1 VVLAASHQYMLKLLD
16 RYLIREIL
24 LPFSIVLV
32 VLSFLL
38 EIPVILQQGEKL
50 IEKGVEWHIVAHVL
64 LTLLPQAL
72 ALTIP
77 CAVLV
82 GILVALGRVSAD
94 REFVAMQACGIS
106 IFRLMRPIALF
117 SAAATAATLY
127 VTIVALPGANQS
139 FREITFNVVASQA
152 ETDIKPRVFYT
163 AFPNRVLYVRDQ
175 GSAGGWKDV
184 FLADA
189 TRADQTTV
197 YFATEGRLLV
207 DRRKRTVQ
215 LALTGGTSHTTF
227 SAKPEEYE
235 SKAFDSLLLTMDPE
249 AVFPRV
255 ALLKGDPEMTIA
267 ELKSSAADAERHGG
281 HGYGQHFMIH
291 QKFALAG
298 ACAVLGLLGLVLGA
312 SNRKDGRLA
321 SFAIGFGVIFIYYI
335 LLWTSRAGTLS
346 GHLPASAAWIPNIL
360 MGAVGVALLVWRAR
374 SADQP
379 IRISLPAFWRR
390 PETSAGI
397 AERHAPTAARPRIV
411 VVVRVP
417 HLDLPRPNL
426 LDVYMSQSYLRVFAL
441 GFVGLLGIFYI
452 STFMDLAD
460 KLFRGTATTGMLLR
474 YFYFM
479 TPQFVYYVIPM
490 AALVATLVTIGLM
503 TKNSE
508 LVVMKACGISLYR
521 AAAPLM
527 VFALVASAA
536 LFGLQEWVLA
546 YSNVQA
552 DRLNRVMRGW
562 PQTAGLLTR
571 QWIIAE
577 SGDIYHYDYFDP
589 SQNQFTRLSMYH
601 LDGRAWRLGS
611 LTSARVVELARGP
624 VGDGHSPGIWR
635 AHDGWTRQLSVRRRQ
650 NADWTSVKYDPFAE
664 RDLALEPPEYF
675 KTEEPEADRMTY
687 LQLRAYIDMLRA
699 SGFNAVPYMVQLQ
712 RKVAFPLVTIVMTM
726 LAVPFAVTTGRRGAM
741 YGIGIGIVLAIVY
754 WMTMSVFAAVG
765 AGGWISPMLA
775 AWAPNVLFGAAAVYM
790 LLTVRT

>member
-1 VVLAASHQYMLKLLD
+1 MLRLLD
-16 RYLIREIL
+16 RYLVREIL
-24 LPFSIVLV
+24 LPFVIVLV

-38 EIPVILQQGEKL
+38 EVPVILQQGEKL

-82 GILVALGRVSAD
+82 GILVGFGRVSAD

-106 IFRLMRPIALF
+106 IFRLSRPIALF
-117 SAAATAATLY
+117 SIVATSATLY
-127 VTIVALPGANQS
+127 VTIVALPDANQS

-152 ETDIKPRVFYT
+152 ETDIKPRIFYT

-175 GSAGGWKDV
+175 AAAGWKDV

-189 TRADQTTV
+189 TRPDQTTV
-197 YFATEGRLLV
+197 YFASEGRLLV
-207 DRRKRTVQ
+207 DRGKRTVQ
-215 LALTGGTSHTTF
+215 LALTRGTSHTTF
-227 SAKPEEYE
+227 AAKPEEYE
-235 SKAFDSLLLTMDPE
+235 GKAFESLLLTMDPE

-255 ALLKGDPEMTIA
+255 ELMKGDPEMTIA
-267 ELKSSAADAERHGG
+267 ELRASAADAERHGG
-281 HGYGQHFMIH
+281 HGYGQRFMIH

-298 ACAVLGLLGLVLGA
+298 ACAVLGLLGLVLGV

-321 SFAIGFGVIFIYYI
+321 SFAIGFGVIFVYYI
-335 LLWTSRAGTLS
+335 LLWTSRAATLS
-346 GHLPASAAWIPNIL
+346 GHLPAAAAWIPNVL
-360 MGAVGVALLVWRAR
+360 MGAAGIVLLVWRAG

-379 IRISLPAFWRR
+379 IRIAIPTFWRK
-390 PETSAGI
+390 PESPTGADARAG
-397 AERHAPTAARPRIV
+397 APRGRIV
-411 VVVRVP
+411 VVIRVP
-417 HLDLPRPNL
+417 HFNLPRPNL
-426 LDVYMSQSYLRVFAL
+426 LDVYVSQSYLRVFAL

-460 KLFRGTATTGMLLR
+460 KLFRGSATTGMLLR

-490 AALVATLVTIGLM
+490 SALVATLVTIGVM

-521 AAAPLM
+521 VAAPLLI
-527 VFALVASAA
+527 FALVASGA

-546 YSNVQA
+546 YSNRVA
-552 DRLNRVMRGW
+552 DRLNRAIRGY
-562 PQTAGLLTR
+562 PVQSASLLNR
-571 QWIIAE
+571 QWIVAE
-577 SGDIYHYDYFDP
+577 NGDIYHYDFFDP
-589 SQNQFTRLSMYH
+589 SRDQFTRLSMYH
-601 LDGRAWRLGS
+601 LDEGAWRLGT
-611 LTSARVVELARGP
+611 LTSARVVDLVRDRG
-624 VGDGHSPGIWR
+624 DEGHGASVWR
-635 AHDGWTRQLSVRRRQ
+635 ARDGWTRELSVSRRR
-650 NADWTSVKYDPFAE
+650 DIERTSVKYDPFADRE
-664 RDLALEPPEYF
+664 LMLEPPAYF
-675 KTEEPEADRMTY
+675 KTEEPDADRMTY
-687 LQLRAYIDMLRA
+687 FQLRSYIDTLRA

-712 RKVAFPLVTIVMTM
+712 RKVAFPLVTLVMTL

-754 WMTMSVFAAVG
+754 WLTMSVFAAVG
-765 AGGWISPMLA
+765 AGGWISPLLA
-775 AWAPNVLFGAAAVYM
+775 AWAPNILFGAAAVYM

>member
-1 VVLAASHQYMLKLLD
+1 MADAPSFMLKLLD

-24 LPFSIVLV
+24 LPFFIVLV

-50 IEKGVEWHIVAHVL
+50 IEKGVEWHIVIHVL

-82 GILVALGRVSAD
+82 GILVAFGRVSAD

-117 SAAATAATLY
+117 SAVATAATLY
-127 VTIVALPGANQS
+127 VTIVALPDANQT

-152 ETDIKPRVFYT
+152 ESDIKPRVFYT

-175 GSAGGWKDV
+175 GAGGGWKDV

-189 TRADQTTV
+189 TRPDETTV
-197 YFATEGRLLV
+197 YFASEGRLLV
-207 DRRKRTVQ
+207 DRGKRTVQ
-215 LALTGGTSHTTF
+215 LALTNGTSHTTF

-235 SKAFDSLLLTMDPE
+235 GKAFGSLVLTMDPE
-249 AVFPRV
+249 AVFPRIE
-255 ALLKGDPEMTIA
+255 LLKGDPEMTIA
-267 ELKSSAADAERHGG
+267 ELRASAAEAERHGG
-281 HGYGQHFMIH
+281 HGYSQRFMIH
-291 QKFALAG
+291 QKFALAA

-321 SFAIGFGVIFIYYI
+321 SFAIGFGVIFVYYI
-335 LLWTSRAGTLS
+335 LLWTSRAGVHS
-346 GHLPASAAWIPNIL
+346 GQLPASAAWIPNVV
-360 MGAVGVALLVWRAR
+360 MGGVGVALLAWRAR

-379 IRISLPAFWRR
+379 IRISIPTFWRR
-390 PETSAGI
+390 ADAVLAANG
-397 AERHAPTAARPRIV
+397 AAPHPARGRV
-411 VVVRVP
+411 VVVIRVP
-417 HLDLPRPNL
+417 HLNVPRPNL
-426 LDVYMSQSYLRVFAL
+426 LDVYMSQSYLRIFAL

-460 KLFRGTATTGMLLR
+460 KLFRGAATTAMLLQ

-490 AALVATLVTIGLM
+490 SALVATLVTIGVM

-521 AAAPLM
+521 AAAPLL
-527 VFALVASAA
+527 VFALAASAV

-546 YSNVQA
+546 YSNRDA
-552 DRLNRVMRGW
+552 DRLNRAIRGW
-562 PQTAGLLTR
+562 PAVPLVTR
-571 QWIIAE
+571 QWIVAKN
-577 SGDIYHYDYFDP
+577 GDIYHYDFFDP
-589 SQNQFTRLSMYH
+589 ARNQFTRLAIYH
-601 LDGRAWRLGS
+601 IDERAWRLGA
-611 LTSARVVELARGP
+611 LTSAKTVDLVRGP
-624 VGDGHSPGIWR
+624 VEEVRAEPAWR
-635 AHDGWTRQLSVRRRQ
+635 ARDGWTRLLSSARSGKAERTV
-650 NADWTSVKYDPFAE
+650 VKYEPFGE
-664 RDLALEPPEYF
+664 RDLPLEPPAYF
-675 KTEEPEADRMTY
+675 KAEEPDADRMTY
-687 LQLRAYIDMLRA
+687 MQLRAYVDMLRA

-712 RKVAFPLVTIVMTM
+712 RKVAFPLVTLVMTL

-741 YGIGIGIVLAIVY
+741 YGVGIGIVLAIVY
-754 WMTMSVFAAVG
+754 WLTMSVFAAVG

-775 AWAPNVLFGAAAVYM
+775 AWAPNILFGAAAVYM

>member
-1 VVLAASHQYMLKLLD
+1 MLKLLD
-16 RYLIREIL
+16 RYLIREVL
-24 LPFSIVLV
+24 LPFFIVLV

-82 GILVALGRVSAD
+82 GILVAFGRVSAD

-106 IFRLMRPIALF
+106 IFRLLRPIALF
-117 SAAATAATLY
+117 SALATAATLY
-127 VTIVALPGANQS
+127 VTIVALPDANQS

-152 ETDIKPRVFYT
+152 ESDIKPRVFYT
-163 AFPNRVLYVRDQ
+163 AFPNRVLFVRDQ
-175 GSAGGWKDV
+175 SPTGWKDV

-189 TRADQTTV
+189 TRPDQTTV
-197 YFATEGRLLV
+197 YFASEGRLLV
-207 DRRKRTVQ
+207 DRGKRTVQ

-227 SAKPEEYE
+227 IAKPDEYE
-235 SKAFDSLLLTMDPE
+235 GKAFDSLVLTMDPQ

-255 ALLKGDPEMTIA
+255 ELMKGDPEMTIA
-267 ELKSSAADAERHGG
+267 ELQASAADAERHGG
-281 HGYGQHFMIH
+281 HGYGQRFMIH

-298 ACAVLGLLGLVLGA
+298 ACAVLGLLALALGV

-321 SFAIGFGVIFIYYI
+321 SFAIGFGIIFVYYI
-335 LLWTSRAGTLS
+335 LLWTSRAGALS
-346 GHLPASAAWIPNIL
+346 GHLPAGAAWLPNVV
-360 MGAVGVALLVWRAR
+360 MGAAGVAMLLWRAR

-379 IRISLPAFWRR
+379 IRISIPTFWRR
-390 PETSAGI
+390 AASSSSTAGV
-397 AERHAPTAARPRIV
+397 ATAPSPRRV
-411 VVVRVP
+411 VVVIRVP
-417 HLDLPRPNL
+417 HVNLPRPSL
-426 LDVYMSQSYLRVFAL
+426 LDLYMSQSYLRVFAL

-460 KLFRGTATTGMLLR
+460 KLFRGSATTGMLLR

-490 AALVATLVTIGLM
+490 SALVATLVTIGMM

-521 AAAPLM
+521 AASPL
-527 VFALVASAA
+527 VIFALVASGV

-546 YSNVQA
+546 YSNRDA
-552 DRLNRVMRGW
+552 DRLNRVIRGYP
-562 PQTAGLLTR
+562 PQAFGLLNR
-571 QWIIAE
+571 QWIIAKN
-577 SGDIYHYDYFDP
+577 GDIYHFDYFDP
-589 SQNQFTRLSMYH
+589 SRNRFTRLSMYH
-601 LDGRAWRLGS
+601 LDDHAWRLAA
-611 LTSARVVELARGP
+611 LTSARTVDLVRGP
-624 VGDGHSPGIWR
+624 VEDGRAAPAWR
-635 AHDGWTRQLSVRRRQ
+635 AQEGWTRQISVLRRS
-650 NADWTSVKYDPFAE
+650 NAERTSVKYEPFVE
-664 RDLALEPPEYF
+664 RDLALEPPAYF
-675 KTEEPEADRMTY
+675 KTDEPDADRMTY
-687 LQLRAYIDMLRA
+687 WQLRSYIDMLRA

-712 RKVAFPLVTIVMTM
+712 RKVAFPLVTLVMTL

-741 YGIGIGIVLAIVY
+741 YGVGIGIVLAIFY
-754 WMTMSVFAAVG
+754 WLTMSVFAAVG

-775 AWAPNVLFGAAAVYM
+775 AWAPNILFGAAAAYM

>member
-1 VVLAASHQYMLKLLD
+1 MLRLLD

-24 LPFSIVLV
+24 LPFAIVLV

-50 IEKGVEWHIVAHVL
+50 IEKGVQWHIVAHVL

-82 GILVALGRVSAD
+82 GILVAFGRLSAD

-106 IFRLMRPIALF
+106 IFRLGRPIALF
-117 SAAATAATLY
+117 SALATAATLY
-127 VTIVALPGANQS
+127 VTIVALPDANQT

-152 ETDIKPRVFYT
+152 ESDIKPRVFYT
-163 AFPNRVLYVRDQ
+163 AFPYRVLYVRDQ
-175 GSAGGWKDV
+175 GQAGGWKDV

-189 TRADQTTV
+189 TRPDQTTV
-197 YFATEGRLLV
+197 YFADEGRLLV
-207 DRRKRTVQ
+207 DRRQRTVQ
-215 LALTGGTSHTTF
+215 LVLTHGTSHTTF
-227 SAKPEEYE
+227 TAKPEEYE
-235 SKAFDSLLLTMDPE
+235 GKAFDSLLLTMDPE

-255 ALLKGDPEMTIA
+255 ELMKGDPEMTIA
-267 ELKSSAADAERHGG
+267 ELRASAAEAERRGG
-281 HGYGQHFMIH
+281 HGYGQHFMIQ

-298 ACAVLGLLGLVLGA
+298 ACVVLGLLGLVLGV

-321 SFAIGFGVIFIYYI
+321 SFAIGFGVIFLYYI
-335 LLWTSRAGTLS
+335 LLWTSRAATLS
-346 GHLPASAAWIPNIL
+346 GHLPAAAAWIPNIL
-360 MGAVGVALLVWRAR
+360 MGAAGVVLLVWRAG

-379 IRISLPAFWRR
+379 IRISLPAFRWTADAPRAAGGEPRFAKRR
-390 PETSAGI
+390 
-397 AERHAPTAARPRIV
+397 V
-411 VVVRVP
+411 VVVIRIP
-417 HLDLPRPNL
+417 HLNLPRPTL
-426 LDVYMSQSYLRVFAL
+426 LDLYISQSYLRVFAL
-441 GFVGLLGIFYI
+441 GLVGLLGIFYI

-490 AALVATLVTIGLM
+490 SALLATLVTIGVM

-521 AAAPLM
+521 AATPLLI
-527 VFALVASAA
+527 FALLASGT

-546 YSNVQA
+546 YSNRVA
-552 DRLNRVMRGW
+552 DRLNRVIRGY
-562 PQTAGLLTR
+562 PVPSASLLNR
-571 QWIIAE
+571 QWIVAE
-577 SGDIYHYDYFDP
+577 NGDIYHFDFFDP
-589 SQNQFTRLSMYH
+589 ARDQFTRLSVYQ
-601 LDGRAWRLGS
+601 LDGHAWRLGS
-611 LTSARVVELARGP
+611 LTSARLVDLVRLPPDEGR
-624 VGDGHSPGIWR
+624 SPGIWR
-635 AHDGWTRQLSVRRRQ
+635 ARDGWTRQLSVSRLRGVER
-650 NADWTSVKYDPFAE
+650 TSVKYEPFANRE
-664 RDLALEPPEYF
+664 LFLEPPAYF

-687 LQLRAYIDMLRA
+687 FQLRSYIDMLRS

-712 RKVAFPLVTIVMTM
+712 RKVAFPLVTLVMTL

-741 YGIGIGIVLAIVY
+741 YGIGVGIVLAIVY
-754 WMTMSVFAAVG
+754 WFTMSVFAAVG

-775 AWAPNVLFGAAAVYM
+775 AWAPNILFGAAAAYM